1 MIESGERF
9 PAFFDRDCKLIISIW
24 LTIRSRYDKIMDMS
38 VKQDVLK
45 VLEKRRGE
53 SVSGEDLADELGVS
67 RAAVWKAV
75 KGLKAEGHAIHAA
88 TNRGYLLEEDSDVLT
103 APSVQRFLTHDFDV
117 IVEKKVTS
125 TNDAA
130 KKLALGGAKEWTVI
144 LSEEQS
150 AGRGRFAR
158 SFYSPRGAGIYC
170 SVVLRPTYTAAE
182 TLFITTCAAVAVA
195 EGIERVTGRSADIKW
210 VNDVFVSGKKVC
222 GILTEASFSVE
233 NGGLEYAVLGFGIN
247 VKTQAFP
254 AELANVAAALY
265 PDGECSG
272 DTRAK
277 LVACILE
284 RFRYYYENIPVR
296 AFYPEYKRRSILIGK
311 TVLVTGG
318 ESGEAEVLD
327 IDENCYLRVRFADGR
342 ECPLSSGEVS
352 VKIQ

>member
-53 SVSGEDLADELGVS
+53 SVSGEELADELGVS

-170 SVVLRPTYTAAE
+170 SVVLRP
-182 TLFITTCAAVAVA
+182 
-195 EGIERVTGRSADIKW
+195 
-210 VNDVFVSGKKVC
+210 
-222 GILTEASFSVE
+222 
-233 NGGLEYAVLGFGIN
+233 
-247 VKTQAFP
+247 
-254 AELANVAAALY
+254 
-265 PDGECSG
+265 
-272 DTRAK
+272 DTRRRKRCSSPPA
-277 LVACILE
+277 
-284 RFRYYYENIPVR
+284 
-296 AFYPEYKRRSILIGK
+296 RRSPWRR
-311 TVLVTGG
+311 
-318 ESGEAEVLD
+318 A
-327 IDENCYLRVRFADGR
+327 
-342 ECPLSSGEVS
+342 SSA
-352 VKIQ
+352 